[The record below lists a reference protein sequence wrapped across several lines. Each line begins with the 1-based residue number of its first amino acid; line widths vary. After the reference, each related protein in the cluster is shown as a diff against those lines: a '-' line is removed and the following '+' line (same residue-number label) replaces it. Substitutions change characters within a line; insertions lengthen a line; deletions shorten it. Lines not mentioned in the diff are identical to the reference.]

1 MAQFWNV
8 ACITARTPLLAVI
21 LVLLAGL
28 LVASCA
34 GSGDSGQPQET
45 VPTTTATPI
54 VIERTVQVLVTPTPT
69 AEPSPGPTPTAL
81 PSTRTVTD
89 DTRRQVE
96 IPYRPLRVAVTNA
109 WMVELLMAC
118 GYKPVARPRIPLE
131 FVYPP
136 EAHDIPVVAI
146 SHSAGPNIEQLA
158 AARPDLVLATP
169 MYARFGPPIEQ
180 ALDVPVLI
188 YDLASVDDIL
198 EKMATLGDVAG
209 CAPAAKEAVTALRGK
224 MEQQRADLPAEGPKV
239 LGLFGSTEALL
250 AFTSAS
256 YLGDMVELMG
266 GNLVANVG
274 PPFIHQGSADPAFT
288 PFSLETVVAQDPDV
302 IFLVRHANPT
312 DAREEGLEELFS
324 NPIWEGLRAVVD
336 GRVHEL
342 SEWLYLRYPGPRV
355 AWAMQELRPLMYPA
369 GLE

>member
-1 MAQFWNV
+1 MAKLWNV
-8 ACITARTPLLAVI
+8 ARISARTPLLAG
-21 LVLLAGL
+21 LLLLLAGL
-28 LVASCA
+28 LAASCA

-45 VPTTTATPI
+45 APTATATPI

-69 AEPSPGPTPTAL
+69 AAPPPGPTPTAL

-118 GYKPVARPRIPLE
+118 GYKPAARPRIPLE

-136 EAHDIPVVAI
+136 EAHDIPIVAI
-146 SHSAGPNIEQLA
+146 SHSAGPNMEQLA
-158 AARPDLVLATP
+158 AVRPDLVLATP

-180 ALDVPVLI
+180 ALGVPVLI

-198 EKMATLGDVAG
+198 GKMETLGDVAG
-209 CAPAAKEAVTALRGK
+209 CAPGAEQAVAELRGK
-224 MEQQRADLPAEGPKV
+224 MEQQQADLPAEGPKV

-250 AFTSAS
+250 SFTSAS

-266 GNLVANVG
+266 GRLIADMG
-274 PPFIHQGSADPAFT
+274 PSFIHQGRPDPAFT
-288 PFSLETVVAQDPDV
+288 PFSLETVVEQDPDV

-324 NPIWEGLRAVVD
+324 NPVWEGLRAVEQ

-369 GLE
+369 GQE